1 MGQLDN
7 KIALVTGAS
16 TGIGLGIAE
25 RFVKEGAT
33 VYITGRRENE
43 LKAAA
48 ERLGDRAVPVRGD
61 VSDLDDIDRLVAG
74 IRDRAGRLDIL
85 VANAGGGELAR
96 LGDITEEDYDRT
108 FAINVKGIVFT
119 TQKALPLLDR
129 GGSII
134 LLASTNASKGVPAM
148 SVYSATKAAI
158 RSLARSWAGELAE
171 RGIRVNAVS
180 PGPVETPGI
189 LSLAGDNPA
198 ARRRLTE
205 SLIAQVPLGRMG
217 RADEVAAL
225 ALFLASDESS
235 FSTGGEFF
243 VDGGLAQI

>member
-48 ERLGDRAVPVRGD
+48 EQLGDRAVPVRGD
-61 VSDLDDIDRLVAG
+61 VSDLDDIDRLVAE
-74 IRDRAGRLDIL
+74 IRDRSGRLDIL

-119 TQKALPLLDR
+119 AQKALPLLDR

-134 LLASTNASKGVPAM
+134 LLSSTNASKGVPAM

-158 RSLARSWAGELAE
+158 RSLARSWAAELAE

-180 PGPVETPGI
+180 PGPIETPGI
-189 LSLAGDNPA
+189 LGLAGDNPA
-198 ARRRLTE
+198 ARRRLTD
-205 SLIAQVPLGRMG
+205 SFTTQVPLGRMG
-217 RADEVAAL
+217 RTDEVAAL
-225 ALFLASDESS
+225 ALFLAGDESS